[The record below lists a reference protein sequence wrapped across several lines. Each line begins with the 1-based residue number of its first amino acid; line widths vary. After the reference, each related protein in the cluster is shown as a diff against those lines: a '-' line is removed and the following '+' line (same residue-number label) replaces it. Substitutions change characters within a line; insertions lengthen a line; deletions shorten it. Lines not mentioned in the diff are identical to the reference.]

1 MSKFI
6 WLLRIL
12 VLAVS
17 MLQVVVIDVTENG
30 TIGYVVGGVF
40 FLAYCWAVLNLL
52 DYLKDAPDG
61 Q

>member
-52 DYLKDAPDG
+52 DYLKDTPDG